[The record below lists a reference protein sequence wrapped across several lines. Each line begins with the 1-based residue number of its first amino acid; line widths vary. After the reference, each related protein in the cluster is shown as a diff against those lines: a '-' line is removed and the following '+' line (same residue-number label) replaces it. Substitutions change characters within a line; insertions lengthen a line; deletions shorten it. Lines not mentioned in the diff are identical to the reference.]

1 MQFNTNQLNKITK
14 YRRIRMTLIILST
27 ILLCIVLLI
36 PGVLRLIYR
45 ADSQVALG
53 HAKSVRMAFQVTGT
67 ELYGRNGTLCDAS
80 QEGGVA
86 EGLYEEILQLSNAPG
101 DFWVLQ
107 TDESKVNV
115 TQFVYTEGEYTVW
128 YQADPQKYTVYHENT
143 MIDTGE

>member
-1 MQFNTNQLNKITK
+1 MFNSGNRERQTIK
-14 YRRIRMTLIILST
+14 YRWIRMVLIILST

-53 HAKSVRMAFQVTGT
+53 HAKSVRTAFKVTGT

-86 EGLYEEILQLSNAPG
+86 KGLYEEILQLSNVPG

-107 TDESKVNV
+107 TDEPGVQV

-128 YQADPQKYTVYHENT
+128 YQSNPQKYTVYHEST